1 MKDEKLRKIV
11 LVGMFAALSYAVF
24 ALCNAFFRIPLPGGS
39 AVTIHL
45 GNAVVVIAAL
55 LLGGPLGGLSGA
67 IGMTFADLFD
77 PVYIVYAPKTFF
89 LKFCIGVIAGLIA
102 HKIGRITTSTD
113 KKHISLFVVLAAV
126 CGLLFNAIFDPVVG
140 YFYKLVIIGKPA
152 AELALTWDI
161 GITALNAGVS
171 VIVSYV
177 VYMGLR
183 PVLIRTGNFFKLS

>member
-89 LKFCIGVIAGLIA
+89 LKFCIGVVTGLIA
-102 HKIGRITTSTD
+102 HKIGKITASTD
-113 KKHISLFVVLAAV
+113 KKHISIFVLLAAV
-126 CGLLFNAIFDPVVG
+126 GGLLFNAIFDPIVG

>member
-102 HKIGRITTSTD
+102 HKIGHITTSTD
-113 KKHISLFVVLAAV
+113 KKHISLFVILAAV
-126 CGLLFNAIFDPVVG
+126 GGLLFNAIFDPVVG

>member
-102 HKIGRITTSTD
+102 HKIGHITTSTD
-113 KKHISLFVVLAAV
+113 KKHISVFVLLAAFG
-126 CGLLFNAIFDPVVG
+126 GLLFNAIFDPIVG

>member
-1 MKDEKLRKIV
+1 
-11 LVGMFAALSYAVF
+11 
-24 ALCNAFFRIPLPGGS
+24 
-39 AVTIHL
+39 
-45 GNAVVVIAAL
+45 
-55 LLGGPLGGLSGA
+55 
-67 IGMTFADLFD
+67 MTFADLFD

-89 LKFCIGVIAGLIA
+89 LKFCIGVVTGLIA
-102 HKIGRITTSTD
+102 HKIGKITASTD
-113 KKHISLFVVLAAV
+113 KKHISIFVLLAAV
-126 CGLLFNAIFDPVVG
+126 GGLLFNAIFDPVVG